1 MEQHNL
7 IATSDY
13 LGYPSPYWFL
23 ILFKVL
29 GFILH
34 IIPMHLVYG
43 GILFSTI
50 LITFRNTYSVK
61 TGCRMIKRMPI
72 FIAYTINFGIVPL
85 LFLQV
90 IYYRVF
96 YSATILMA
104 WLWLSII
111 GLVLIGYIFTYY
123 LSSKINEENQTFTIF
138 QTIISYLTSF
148 CFVIVGFLFT
158 TGYSLM
164 VHVNEWHNIWKSNNV
179 GGAVTGLYLYS
190 NFKHTLSRWLM
201 MFSLSF
207 TTIAIYLLIDTVF
220 FLQNGDN
227 KFKEWI
233 NKLSLKLYA
242 FGTLGYWVI
251 GAWYL
256 FGATLPLLK
265 PETISKNLYLLMG
278 ITALS
283 PIIPLILILQKHQN
297 ITKSNTILIAAM
309 QLIVIALN
317 AISRQVIQNLQLLPF
332 LDVTKEKVSPQINIM
347 LIFLI
352 TFVTGIG
359 IIVYMIKQIINVKG
373 EQVN

>member
-1 MEQHNL
+1 
-7 IATSDY
+7 
-13 LGYPSPYWFL
+13 
-23 ILFKVL
+23 
-29 GFILH
+29 
-34 IIPMHLVYG
+34 
-43 GILFSTI
+43 
-50 LITFRNTYSVK
+50 
-61 TGCRMIKRMPI
+61 
-72 FIAYTINFGIVPL
+72 
-85 LFLQV
+85 
-90 IYYRVF
+90 
-96 YSATILMA
+96 
-104 WLWLSII
+104 
-111 GLVLIGYIFTYY
+111 
-123 LSSKINEENQTFTIF
+123 
-138 QTIISYLTSF
+138 
-148 CFVIVGFLFT
+148 
-158 TGYSLM
+158 M